1 MVVLFRC
8 EDGRERTSE
17 GGSVSNFSIIR
28 MKSVWVAQVKCDL
41 GEVGLTGK
49 RIIGLFFEVEGV
61 LFILLCDFTV

>member
-1 MVVLFRC
+1 MG
-8 EDGRERTSE
+8 GREQAKGDQSQI
-17 GGSVSNFSIIR
+17 FPIIR